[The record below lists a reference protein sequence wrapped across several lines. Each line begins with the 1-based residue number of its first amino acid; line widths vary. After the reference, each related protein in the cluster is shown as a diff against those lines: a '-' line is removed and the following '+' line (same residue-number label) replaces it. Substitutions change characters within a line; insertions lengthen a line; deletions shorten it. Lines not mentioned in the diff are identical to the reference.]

1 MASRETMV
9 MDLCQDSDR
18 LQYDSEDN
26 KRIAT
31 VAAQFTQSAMLM
43 IEALGA
49 FAEAGAAKID
59 ENSVDIMKGAR
70 ADVVMAWGALQAVT
84 SKIAGVMR
92 IDGDAAFERLLLNA
106 TDGGED
112 PDVSGL

>member
-9 MDLCQDSDR
+9 MDLCTQDDR
-18 LQYDSEDN
+18 LQYDGEDG
-26 KRIAT
+26 KRIAG

-49 FAEAGAAKID
+49 FSDASKAPID
-59 ENSVDIMKGAR
+59 ENSADLMKGAR
-70 ADVVMAWGALQAVT
+70 ADVVIAWGALQAAT

-92 IDGDAAFERLLLNA
+92 IDGDTAFERLLTVA
-106 TDGGED
+106 HSDEE